1 MTAEPTAAM
10 SPAAIIAALRAPS
23 PGPVVWGAL
32 DALVRRRVASLVSDP
47 SDRDDIAQNVLFK
60 FAQQARDGVAV
71 TGEHDGE
78 VVRYLD
84 QMVRNGRNDLWRRA
98 QRAPV
103 LDEEPGDR
111 PDPAVPADDALAR
124 ADAVARAVALFD
136 RVADAVIEATPGAFR
151 DDRRAARRQV
161 EALYFSDETVDDVV
175 ARDEGLADDA
185 PPAERRRAAN
195 RVMKQHQRF
204 REAMVAMA
212 DARHARGE
220 LTDDERRLV
229 ARMVTELKRR

>member
-1 MTAEPTAAM
+1 M
-10 SPAAIIAALRAPS
+10 SPAEIIAALRAPS
-23 PGPVVWGAL
+23 PGPAVWGAL

-60 FAQQARDGVAV
+60 LAQQARDGVAV
-71 TGEHDGE
+71 TGERDGE

-103 LDEEPGDR
+103 LDEPGDR

-136 RVADAVIEATPGAFR
+136 RVADAVIEATPAPSR

-161 EALYFSDETVDDVV
+161 ETLYFSDETVDDVV

-185 PPAERRRAAN
+185 PPDERRRAAN